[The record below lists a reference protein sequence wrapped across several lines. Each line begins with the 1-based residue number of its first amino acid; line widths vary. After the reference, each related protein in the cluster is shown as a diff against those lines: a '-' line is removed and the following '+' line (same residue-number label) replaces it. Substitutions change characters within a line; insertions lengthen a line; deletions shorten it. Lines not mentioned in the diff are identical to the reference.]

1 MIADFEQVKVAYAR
15 GEMVIMVDD
24 EDRENEGDLV
34 VATEHITSEQIAF
47 MSREARGLVCVTM
60 SPDLAAKVG
69 LSERLLNRSKFVTPF
84 SYSIDLLANH
94 DLSATATSR
103 RDCMRR
109 LIEDNAVSSDFVS
122 PGSVFPLVANQK
134 GVLGRRG
141 QTEGSSD
148 LSRICGLKASG
159 VICEILNPDGTLA
172 RGQDLLDFAK
182 RHNLLIT
189 SVEEIVKYRQR
200 EERGWLRVSSTTEV
214 EFRGIK
220 WQVYCFEDENLG
232 EEHLALVNPK
242 WKERPI
248 VRAHSECITG
258 DLFLSQKCDCG
269 LQLDAAL
276 GRIAREGGVLL
287 YLRQEGRGIGLT
299 SKVKAYA
306 LQDQGLDTI
315 AANIH
320 LGLESDARNH
330 RLGALML
337 RILDIKAA
345 TLLTNNPEKV
355 DAFTKEGIDVLRES
369 IALEANSH
377 SRAYLQIKKDILGH
391 YL

>member
-1 MIADFEQVKVAYAR
+1 MIADFEQIKAAYAR

-34 VATEHITSEQIAF
+34 VGTELITTEQIAF
-47 MSREARGLVCVTM
+47 MSREARGLVCVTL
-60 SPDLAAKVG
+60 SPELAAKVG
-69 LSERLLNRSKFVTPF
+69 MSERLLNRSKFVTPF
-84 SYSIDLLANH
+84 SYSIDLTKKPEFG
-94 DLSATATSR
+94 ATATAR

-109 LIEDNAVSSDFVS
+109 LVDDQAVSSDFVS
-122 PGSVFPLVANQK
+122 PGNVFPLVANQK

-159 VICEILNPDGTLA
+159 VICEILNPDGSLA
-172 RGQDLLDFAK
+172 RGVELLDFAK
-182 RHNLLIT
+182 RHNILIT

-200 EERGWLRVSSTTEV
+200 QERGWLRVSSTTEV
-214 EFRGIK
+214 ELLDIR

-232 EEHLALVNPK
+232 EEHLALVNPV
-242 WKERPI
+242 WKERPV

-276 GRIAREGGVLL
+276 VRIARDGGVLL

-299 SKVKAYA
+299 SKVQAYA
-306 LQDQGLDTI
+306 LQDIGLDTI
-315 AANIH
+315 AANVK

-337 RILDIKAA
+337 RILEIDAA

-355 DAFTKEGIDVLRES
+355 DAFVKEGIDVRRES
-369 IALEANSH
+369 IALEPTPH
-377 SRAYLQIKKDILGH
+377 SRDYLQIKKNILGH